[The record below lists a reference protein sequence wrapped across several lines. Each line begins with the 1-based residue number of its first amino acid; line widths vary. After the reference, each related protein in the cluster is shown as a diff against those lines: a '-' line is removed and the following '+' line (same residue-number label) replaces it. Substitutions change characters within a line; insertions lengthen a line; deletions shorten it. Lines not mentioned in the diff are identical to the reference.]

1 MEVLKLTLT
10 GMAHGGA
17 AFGRDESGRAIFV
30 PFAIAGETVRVEI
43 VEDKGRFAT
52 ARLLEVVRP
61 SPDRV
66 QPQCPHY
73 TTCGHSH
80 YQHISYEAQ
89 LRFKAEILRDQ
100 LERIGRLTNVTVRP
114 TLPNPEAW
122 AYRADVTFFPA
133 AGGGLGFWSPQQ
145 GQVTA
150 VQSCPLLRPT
160 LLEVLQDVDL
170 ELPGLRKLTLRLG
183 DDGDVLAALE
193 VEDVEPPE
201 LESESPI
208 SIAIVLPDGTA
219 ANLIGDNTIVRSLRG
234 RDFRVSAGCY
244 AYPSPA
250 AAELVVD
257 TVLRYADLENLTRRQ
272 GGHGEEDKEG
282 SKVLEL
288 YSGVGMLTAFLSAG
302 AAEVTAIEANP
313 DAVADTAVNLADT
326 ENVAL
331 YEGWVE
337 EILPGLDMAPDVVVV
352 DPPEGG
358 LPAGVIRALAAKRPG
373 RLVYVSMDAA
383 ALARDGKELVAAGYQ
398 LQEVQ
403 PIDMFPQTYQI
414 QSVSW
419 WS

>member
-1 MEVLKLTLT
+1 MQMITLTLS

-17 AFGRDESGRAIFV
+17 AFGRDEGGRAIFV

-66 QPQCPHY
+66 EPQCPHY
-73 TTCGHSH
+73 PTCGHSH

-114 TLPNPEAW
+114 TLPNAEAW
-122 AYRADVTFFPA
+122 AYRADATFYPA

-145 GQVTA
+145 GEVTA
-150 VQSCPLLRPT
+150 VQSCPLLRPA
-160 LLEVLQDVDL
+160 LLDVLQDVDL
-170 ELPGLRKLTLRLG
+170 ELPGLRRLTLRLG

-219 ANLIGDNTIVRSLRG
+219 ANLIGDNTIVRSVRG

-244 AYPSPA
+244 FYPSPA
-250 AAELVVD
+250 AAELVVE
-257 TVLRYADLENLTRRQ
+257 TVLRYANLSGR
-272 GGHGEEDKEG
+272 E
-282 SKVLEL
+282 KVLEL
-288 YSGVGMLTAFLSAG
+288 YSGVGTLTAFLSAG
-302 AAEVTAIEANP
+302 AVEVTAIEGNP

-331 YEGWVE
+331 YEGLVE
-337 EILPGLDMAPDVVVV
+337 EILPNLDVAPDVVVV

-358 LPAGVIRALAAKRPG
+358 LTAGVIRVLAAKRPG

-383 ALARDGKELVAAGYQ
+383 TLARDGKALVAAGYH

-403 PIDMFPQTYQI
+403 PVDMFPQTYQI

>member
-1 MEVLKLTLT
+1 METITLTLT

-17 AFGRDESGRAIFV
+17 AFGRDEAGRAIFV

-43 VEDKGRFAT
+43 VENKGRFAT
-52 ARLLEVVRP
+52 ARLLEVIRP
-61 SPDRV
+61 SPERSE
-66 QPQCPHY
+66 PQCPHY
-73 TTCGHSH
+73 ATCGHSH
-80 YQHISYEAQ
+80 YQHIRYEAQ

-100 LERIGRLTNVTVRP
+100 LERIGRLTDVTVQP
-114 TLPNPEAW
+114 TLPNPEPW

-145 GQVTA
+145 RQVTA
-150 VQSCPLLRPT
+150 VQTCPLLRPT
-160 LLEVLQDVDL
+160 LLDVLQDVDL

-219 ANLIGDNTIVRSLRG
+219 ANLIGDNYIVRAVRG

-244 AYPSPA
+244 FYPSPA

-257 TVLRYADLENLTRRQ
+257 TVLRYADLGNSTRRY
-272 GGHGEEDKEG
+272 GGHGEGGKEG
-282 SKVLEL
+282 GRVLEL
-288 YSGVGMLTAFLSAG
+288 YSGVGTLTAFLSAG

-326 ENVAL
+326 DNVAL
-331 YEGWVE
+331 YEGLVE
-337 EILPGLDMAPDVVVV
+337 EILPNLAIAPDVVVV

-358 LPAGVIRALAAKRPG
+358 LAAEVIRALAAKRPG
-373 RLVYVSMDAA
+373 RLVYVSADAA
-383 ALARDGKELVAAGYQ
+383 TLARDGKELAAAGYH
-398 LQEVQ
+398 LREIQ